1 MLLANF
7 NMTSEN
13 FKAMEFCPECKSIM
27 VPNPK
32 KGVMAC
38 RKCGHT
44 KEISAS
50 DRYVSKT
57 KQQDREVPV
66 LEGNIQLLPTTNAK
80 CPECGNNV
88 AYWEMKQTRAADE
101 SPTRFLTCTKC
112 RYRWRRYE

>member
-1 MLLANF
+1 
-7 NMTSEN
+7 
-13 FKAMEFCPECKSIM
+13 MEFCPQCKSIM

-32 KGVMAC
+32 LGVMAC
-38 RKCGHT
+38 RKCGYK
-44 KEISAS
+44 KEISAG
-50 DRYVSKT
+50 DKYVSKT
-57 KQQDREVPV
+57 EQLNREVPI
-66 LEGNIQLLPTTNAK
+66 LEGNISLLPTTNAK